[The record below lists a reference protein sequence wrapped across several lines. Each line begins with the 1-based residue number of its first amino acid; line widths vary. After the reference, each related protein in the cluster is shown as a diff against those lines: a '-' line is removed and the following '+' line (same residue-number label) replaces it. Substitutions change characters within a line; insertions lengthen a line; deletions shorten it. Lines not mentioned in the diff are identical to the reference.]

1 MLSKSVAQHEGPA
14 PDRNVINQP
23 DILDTMVD
31 LLWNAK
37 LYGTIVLFASLSKR
51 HRELVQPRLTNLK
64 KRIVLVLDDFVW
76 RDKSNDK
83 NIERVWFS
91 FLRAKGYMLTLILH
105 IFFGKYRIIQCSS
118 NSEIPRSVPMGLKPQ
133 KIVYRGRADESLF
146 WVHRKLFPTVSD
158 ILILETLGTRISLET
173 HENDRYFDDGSV
185 DWGSSISR
193 FNDLIQSF
201 CPTMQDDPSVTLR
214 LRMQKSRSVP
224 GFGRRGQQ
232 HYSLRASNDHGFT
245 IDREF
250 ISAQRDLTQE
260 LAIAKLVRNDGEA
273 ERVGCNTNIDFHSR
287 E

>member
-1 MLSKSVAQHEGPA
+1 MLPKSMTQHEGPI
-14 PDRNVINQP
+14 PDRNVINHP

-37 LYGTIVLFASLSKR
+37 LYGTIVLVASLSKR

-91 FLRAKGYMLTLILH
+91 FLRAKGHILNLILH
-105 IFFGKYRIIQCSS
+105 ISFGKYRIIQCSG

-133 KIVYRGRADESLF
+133 KFVYRGRADESLF

-173 HENDRYFDDGSV
+173 HEHDGYFSDGGV
-185 DWGSSISR
+185 TWGSSISR

-201 CPTMQDDPSVTLR
+201 CPTIHDDPSVTLR
-214 LRMQKSRSVP
+214 HRLRTACAQLD
-224 GFGRRGQQ
+224 FGRTAGQR
-232 HYSLRASNDHGFT
+232 YYTLRASNDRGFT
-245 IDREF
+245 IDRQILCE
-250 ISAQRDLTQE
+250 SKGLTQDVVQSNIVCSDH
-260 LAIAKLVRNDGEA
+260 AA
-273 ERVGCNTNIDFHSR
+273 ERVAQ
-287 E
+287 